1 MSAKKR
7 IDYER
12 IEAGWRAG
20 LLSPRQLAAL
30 YTEETGDPVSHA
42 AITRHFSKQGIPRNL
57 SAKIMARSNVM
68 VTEAMVTDKV
78 TPETIKRDKEI
89 IESAAT
95 KITEVRLGQ
104 RHDIQRSRLVTMA
117 LLAELECQTGAENIA
132 LLQQLGVLMR
142 SEDDKAQDKLN
153 DLYHKLI
160 SLPERAKTLKMLA
173 DSMRIT
179 IDLERQAFGMK
190 DEAEAP
196 ADALASLLNKIS
208 GGNRSSFGVV
218 AEDPEL

>member
-1 MSAKKR
+1 MADK
-7 IDYER
+7 DPDWER
-12 IEAGWRAG
+12 IELDYRAG
-20 LLSPRQLAAL
+20 IKSLRQIAGEHGVSEGAIRKRAKRDDWTRDLNAKIQSKADEL
-30 YTEETGDPVSHA
+30 VRKESVRTLVRTEKTISERVLVEASA
-42 AITRHFSKQGIPRNL
+42 KAIT
-57 SAKIMARSNVM
+57 
-68 VTEAMVTDKV
+68 D
-78 TPETIKRDKEI
+78 
-89 IESAAT
+89 
-95 KITEVRLGQ
+95 VRLAH
-104 RHDIQRSRLVTMA
+104 RKDIARTRLVMMA
-117 LLAELECQTGAENIA
+117 LLAELECQTGAENVA
-132 LLQQLGVLMR
+132 LLQQLGDLMR

-218 AEDPEL
+218 AEDPEH